1 KSLGPYWCS
10 CCVSG
15 RRTFRSTPARLAAPA
30 QWLAPILA
38 PLLWLDRSRATA
50 ARATDELARRP
61 VWFGRPSAQSRVLAR
76 AVHAASADWT
86 QSRSDA
92 ANAAYSLRA
101 APDRPRRRPSGSI
114 CRGARST
121 AQKRHSCV
129 HLAALLVRRT

>member
-1 KSLGPYWCS
+1 HAPNRQASHIPVRSRNCDPQRLRPPAVRALAKSLGPYWCS

-76 AVHAASADWT
+76 AVH
-86 QSRSDA
+86 
-92 ANAAYSLRA
+92 
-101 APDRPRRRPSGSI
+101 
-114 CRGARST
+114 
-121 AQKRHSCV
+121 
-129 HLAALLVRRT
+129 